1 MPKSSIN
8 LEQHNLPMGTYGYSA
23 TSLDD
28 LGATEYTLVTIVVD
42 VSASVTVFKTG
53 MEQAIVQIINSCKYS
68 PRVDNLMIRLVSFSE
83 QIYEIHGFKLLSECD
98 ESDYND
104 CLRIRGATALY
115 DASENAITA
124 INHYAYTLTNNDFDV
139 NAIVIIITDG
149 MNNTGRLNTP
159 KKVKEALQEVRK
171 KENLESLISILIGV
185 GTEDDDDVNQYLDDF
200 KNEAGITQY
209 VEIKNANAG
218 TLAKLADFISKSISA
233 QSNSLGTGSAS
244 TQLTF

>member
-1 MPKSSIN
+1 MTKLNTN
-8 LEQHNLPMGTYGYSA
+8 LEQHNLPAGTYGYSA

-28 LGATEYTLVTIVVD
+28 LGATEYTLVTMVVD
-42 VSASVTVFKTG
+42 ASGSVIGFKKE
-53 MEQAIVQIINSCKYS
+53 MEEAIVQVVNACKYS
-68 PRVDNLMIRLVSFSE
+68 PRVDNLMIRLISFSE
-83 QIYEIHGFKLLSECD
+83 SVHEIHGFKLLSECNED
-98 ESDYND
+98 DYDD
-104 CLRIRGATALY
+104 CLKIRGVTALY
-115 DASENAITA
+115 DASENAITS
-124 INHYAYTLTNNDFDV
+124 INHYAHTLTNNDFDV

-149 MNNTGRLNTP
+149 MNNAGKLNTAE
-159 KKVKEALQEVRK
+159 KVKEALQEVRK

-185 GTEDDDDVNQYLDDF
+185 GTENDDDVSQYLDDF
-200 KNEAGITQY
+200 KNEVGITQY